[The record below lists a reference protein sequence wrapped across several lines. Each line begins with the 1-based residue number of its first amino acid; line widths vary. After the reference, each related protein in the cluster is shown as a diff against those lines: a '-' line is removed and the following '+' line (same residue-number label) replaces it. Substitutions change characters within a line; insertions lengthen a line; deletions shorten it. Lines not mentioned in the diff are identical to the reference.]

1 MEKFV
6 PKFQGAPWPDGARV
20 LHVYAVPDLQ
30 TDLPLARLV
39 NECRDAMSPYP
50 ITSIGDGTLHCTI
63 EMVAD
68 TTADKITP
76 EERDDLVAALHTH
89 LAFTGPL
96 EVTAGSPIANRAGA
110 FLDLSPDARLV
121 DLREHVRD
129 AIREV
134 RGPGALLHDG
144 GRHHISLGYAWA
156 EASSDALQTAL
167 RRISPSHVPVRFTA
181 LHLLDVKF
189 QQVPRP
195 GGELAWELTWEPVAA
210 IALSNGSDDAQPSQP
225 AH

>member
-20 LHVYAVPDLQ
+20 LHVYAVPNLQ

-39 NECRDAMSPYP
+39 NECRDAMTPYP
-50 ITSIGDGTLHCTI
+50 ITPIGDDTLHCTI

-68 TTADKITP
+68 TTADKIAP

-110 FLDLSPDARLV
+110 FLDLSPDERMV
-121 DLREHVRD
+121 DLREHVRN

-181 LHLLDVKF
+181 LQLLDVQF

-210 IALSNGSDDAQPSQP
+210 ISLNNGSDDAQPSQP

>member
-20 LHVYAVPDLQ
+20 LHVYAVPNLQ
-30 TDLPLARLV
+30 ADLPLARLV
-39 NECRDAMSPYP
+39 SECRGAMSPYP
-50 ITSIGDGTLHCTI
+50 ITLVGDGTLHCTI

-76 EERDDLVAALHTH
+76 EECDNLVAALHTH

-96 EVTAGSPIANRAGA
+96 EVTAGSPIANRVGA
-110 FLDLSPDARLV
+110 FLDLSPDERLV
-121 DLREHVRD
+121 DLRERVRD

-167 RRISPSHVPVRFTA
+167 RGISPSHVPVRFGA
-181 LHLLDVKF
+181 LQLLDVTF
-189 QQVPRP
+189 QQVSRP
-195 GGELAWELTWEPVAA
+195 GGELAWELSWEPVAA
-210 IALSNGSDDAQPSQP
+210 IPLAGGPDDAQPSQQ
-225 AH
+225 AR

>member
-30 TDLPLARLV
+30 ADLALARLV
-39 NECRDAMSPYP
+39 GDCREAMSPYP
-50 ITSIGDGTLHCTI
+50 ITPLGDGTLHCTI

-110 FLDLSPDARLV
+110 FLDLGPDESLV
-121 DLREHVRD
+121 DLRERVRD
-129 AIREV
+129 AIHEV
-134 RGPGALLHDG
+134 RGPGALLHNG

-156 EASSDALQTAL
+156 DASSGALQTAL
-167 RRISPSHVPVRFTA
+167 RKISPSHASVRFSA
-181 LHLLDVKF
+181 LRLLDVTF
-189 QQVPRP
+189 QQFPRP
-195 GGELAWELTWEPVAA
+195 GGESAWELSWEPVATIPLA
-210 IALSNGSDDAQPSQP
+210 GGSDGAEPSQP
-225 AH
+225 AR